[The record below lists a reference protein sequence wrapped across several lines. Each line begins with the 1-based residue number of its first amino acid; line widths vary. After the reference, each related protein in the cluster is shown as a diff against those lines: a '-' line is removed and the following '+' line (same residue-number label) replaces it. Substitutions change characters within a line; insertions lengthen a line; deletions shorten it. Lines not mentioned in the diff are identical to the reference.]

1 MSKLP
6 NCERDSLNS
15 FINILRVY
23 GLDQQK
29 EGKIGVVQSFR
40 SKIEVLTYQPKQGGH
55 LKIAKEEL
63 QELEVDQQNPNS
75 KVVKEDLQQLKY

>member
-29 EGKIGVVQSFR
+29 ESKIGVVQSFR
-40 SKIEVLTYQPKQGGH
+40 SEIEVLTYQPKQGGH
-55 LKIAKEEL
+55 LKIAKKEL